1 MAENKKM
8 TENKKINSIYK
19 SRETLLNI
27 LNRRGYITDDYSGFN
42 INNIHALY
50 SNNQLD
56 MIVKNK
62 DSAQKVYIKYF
73 LEKGCNASRI
83 YEIIRNIYTNDSLD
97 TDTLTDNDELI
108 IVIKDEPN
116 DTTQKLQQSIYLQE
130 KKFITIININ
140 RLLFNILD
148 HTYVP
153 IHVALSEQQKTQI
166 MEQYNITNDNQFPE
180 ISRFDPVAQVI
191 GLRPGQLCK
200 ITRPSKTSIIST
212 FYRICS

>member
-8 TENKKINSIYK
+8 TENKKINYMYK

-27 LNRRGYITDDYSGFN
+27 LNRRGFMTDDYSGFN
-42 INNIHALY
+42 INNIHILY

-56 MIVKNK
+56 MIVKHK
-62 DSAQKVYIKYF
+62 DNTRKVYIKYF
-73 LEKGCNASRI
+73 LEKGCKSPQI
-83 YEIIRNIYTNDSLD
+83 YEMIRNIYTNDSLD
-97 TDTLTDNDELI
+97 TDTLTDKDELI

-116 DTTQKLQQSIYLQE
+116 DTTQKLQQTIYLQE
-130 KKFITIININ
+130 NKFITIININ
-140 RLLFNILD
+140 RLLFNILE

-153 IHVALSEQQKTQI
+153 IHIALSEQQKTQI

-191 GLRPGQLCK
+191 GLRPGQLCQ